1 MFSGCFPLKKKKN
14 LSTFKELKSKREGK
28 QRIRRKSS
36 NAAVRFRFS
45 QASQVVLV
53 VKNLPANARDI
64 IDVGSI
70 TGSGKIPLEEGRATH
85 SSILAWEVPWT
96 REPGRLQSMGLQRV
110 RWDCSDLAHMYLQ
123 FVWLWGNVG
132 ILIHWRSDSARRFFS
147 AIRTSPLEQN
157 LAATKSRSGWTW
169 GIAASLIE
177 HTWWK

>member
-1 MFSGCFPLKKKKN
+1 MFSGCFPLKKKKKKN

-45 QASQVVLV
+45 QASWVALV

-96 REPGRLQSMGLQRV
+96 QEPGRLQSMGLQRI
-110 RWDCSDLAHMYLQ
+110 RHDLATNQHL
-123 FVWLWGNVG
+123 
-132 ILIHWRSDSARRFFS
+132 
-147 AIRTSPLEQN
+147 
-157 LAATKSRSGWTW
+157 
-169 GIAASLIE
+169 
-177 HTWWK
+177 